1 MGPGARCVVL
11 GSLSAWAS
19 LGAACAAGYASKAEA
34 PMSQPGSFAPSE
46 VAQSTAQQ
54 VSQSYQLAS
63 SATAHKVDAHAAPV
77 RVPAVVYLGY
87 LRLEVKRLIEAIDQI
102 TALTQNAGGYIEAMG
117 ARHLVVRI
125 PASDFDAT
133 MERLAGAGVTL
144 ERQVKALDVTA
155 QFTDLEARL
164 AVSSEAR
171 ARLLSLLEQV
181 KDVQERLRILEE
193 IKRLSEQLEAVESTL
208 SALKNLM
215 DYFTITID
223 LVPVV
228 ETDRAITR
236 RSPFRWVRELEA
248 HRVTLTAGKSDVRLS
263 VPSGFV
269 LFDDDDVFRAQA
281 ADTSMLRV
289 AWVPN
294 EPRGDAEFWIAAVRH
309 ELDGRDEE
317 IVDVGQQGELRYL
330 TVRNKDTQPRYH
342 LVGVRAVGDRLW
354 VVEAYYPHAAAYE
367 AHHAQVEAALATLE
381 VE

>member
-1 MGPGARCVVL
+1 VL
-11 GSLSAWAS
+11 LGLLWVWAS

-34 PMSQPGSFAPSE
+34 PMSMPGSFAPSE
-46 VAQSTAQQ
+46 VAQSTEQQ

-63 SATAHKVDAHAAPV
+63 SATAKNKVDARTPPV

-102 TALTQNAGGYIEAMG
+102 TALTQAAGGYIEAMG

-269 LFDDDDVFRAQA
+269 LFEDDDVFRAQS

-294 EPRGDAEFWIAAVRH
+294 EPRGDAEFWVAAVRH

-317 IVDVGQQGELRYL
+317 VVDQGQQGELRYL

-354 VVEAYYPHAAAYE
+354 VVEVYYPHAAAYA
-367 AHHAQVEAALATLE
+367 AHHAQVKAALATLE